1 MGLMYSYGE
10 LKDFVDHCGRCP
22 LSRTRNRAVMGKG
35 NLHSPVLFIAEAP
48 GRNEDRDGIPFTG
61 RSGELFDRL
70 LGEIGMNR
78 EEIYLTNIVKCH
90 PPGNRDPEAGG
101 AGDLSG
107 RSWMRLWNRNPG
119 VSGKQRFSL
128 LLFTLQRFPRPPDEN
143 PKHKIQ
149 INDVPENQNMIK

>member
-1 MGLMYSYGE
+1 MWITAA
-10 LKDFVDHCGRCP
+10 DARCP
-22 LSRTRNRAVMGKG
+22 GPGTGRSWGKG

-70 LGEIGMNR
+70 LGGDRNE
-78 EEIYLTNIVKCH
+78 
-90 PPGNRDPEAGG
+90 PGRNLSDQYCEMSSAGKPGSEAGG

-107 RSWMRLWNRNPG
+107 KSWMRLWNRNPG

-149 INDVPENQNMIK
+149 IHDVPENQNMIK